1 METGNYLFFEQL
13 FKTEYKPLCF
23 FAFKYVKDLEIAR
36 EIVQEAFAGLWEKRE
51 TLDLNRNVKSY
62 LTSAVHNRCL
72 NYLRDTKKFNGNILN
87 LENLDISDNPVTGDS
102 LGLLIEAELHD
113 KIEEAIN
120 ELPDKCRAVFLLSK
134 NENLKYR
141 EIAEQLN
148 ISVKTVE
155 VHMSKALQ
163 HLRIRL
169 AAFANS
175 G

>member
-13 FKTEYKPLCF
+13 FKKEYKPLCF
-23 FAFKYVKDLEIAR
+23 FAFKYVKDIEISR

-72 NYLRDTKKFNGNILN
+72 NYLRDTKKFNSNILN
-87 LENLDISDNPVTGDS
+87 LEKLDISDDSVTGDS
-102 LGLLIEAELHD
+102 LKLLIEAELHNRID
-113 KIEEAIN
+113 EAIN
-120 ELPDKCRAVFLLSK
+120 ELPDKCREVFLLSR

-141 EIAEQLN
+141 EIAEQLS
-148 ISVKTVE
+148 ITVKTVE

-163 HLRIRL
+163 HLRLRL